1 MPRPKKNRITCCNPT
16 ATYYKPQGIPLRF
29 LDELI
34 LEKDEFEAINL
45 ADYENLSH
53 EDAAERMN
61 VSRATFGR
69 IIKSA
74 RNKLAESIIFGK
86 AIKINN

>member
-1 MPRPKKNRITCCNPT
+1 MPRPKKNRCVSCNPT
-16 ATYYKPQGIPLRF
+16 ANYYKPQGIPLKF
-29 LDELI
+29 LDEII
-34 LEKDEFEAINL
+34 LERDEFEAINL
-45 ADYENLSH
+45 ADFENLLH
-53 EDAAERMN
+53 EDAAERMK

-74 RNKLAESIIFGK
+74 RNKIAECIITGK